1 MAFYKTGYGANKT
14 EETGL
19 IWAQHLASLLIDSV
33 YAASI
38 AWSNLRRTNSIPSD
52 TFWAFMTNFKELY
65 ESTKEYMP
73 SEELNKL
80 GINNMLILHWQDKT
94 LTLSNIASLITAFFE
109 YNDLIHKSQIMRIIE
124 QIKYINPPDKDVTR
138 N

>member
-14 EETGL
+14 GETGL

>member
-1 MAFYKTGYGANKT
+1 MAFYKTSYGANKT